1 MRVGPVQLI
10 ALAFDENDT
19 NRVRESL
26 EALHGRG
33 VVRLLDI
40 LYVRRSAGGR
50 LTVQPVDDRAASH
63 APPSG
68 AAIRRL
74 VGLDVPHPAGG
85 AASGGVRDD
94 ACARGIAAAEV
105 RAVIDAVPR
114 GSGAALLLVEHA
126 WAARLAGTVREFG
139 GRVLAQGLLA
149 RDAVDLA
156 APELDSAAAAERA
169 ALRESA
175 RRSARVLDTL
185 ALAGRG
191 DGGAADTG
199 AALTFRPPSA
209 VAAEALR
216 VLIRADVLDEA
227 DAESALAALAD
238 AGLVD
243 GAALDRALE
252 AAAAQRT
259 GVEPRDRG
267 HDQGRSRPWLR
278 GGPEAP
284 RPTDAP
290 DPTAPPLAAEQPSIE
305 LPPPGLT
312 RDPRQR
318 PDE

>member
-10 ALAFDENDT
+10 ALAFGENDT
-19 NRVRESL
+19 NRVRERL

-63 APPSG
+63 APASG

-85 AASGGVRDD
+85 VASGGVRDD
-94 ACARGIAAAEV
+94 ACARGIPAADV

-126 WAARLAGTVREFG
+126 WAARLAGSVREFG

-175 RRSARVLDTL
+175 RRSARVLDAL
-185 ALAGRG
+185 ALARPG
-191 DGGAADTG
+191 DDGAADTG
-199 AALTFRPPSA
+199 AALTFRPASA

-252 AAAAQRT
+252 AAAAQRA
-259 GVEPRDRG
+259 GAESHGRG
-267 HDQGRSRPWLR
+267 PR
-278 GGPEAP
+278 GGP
-284 RPTDAP
+284 
-290 DPTAPPLAAEQPSIE
+290 
-305 LPPPGLT
+305 PPPGG
-312 RDPRQR
+312 PRA
-318 PDE
+318 PGPP